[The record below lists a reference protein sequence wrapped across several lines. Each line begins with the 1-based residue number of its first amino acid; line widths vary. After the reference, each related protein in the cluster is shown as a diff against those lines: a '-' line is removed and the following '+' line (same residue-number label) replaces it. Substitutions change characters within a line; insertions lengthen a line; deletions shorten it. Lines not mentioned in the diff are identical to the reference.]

1 MKKLATSTTI
11 IAFIFTLIS
20 CKCTEKVSTDV
31 LTANAWELSMLNG
44 KAADTADFGRG
55 MPTATFT
62 AEKKMNGSAGCNRYG
77 GEYQI
82 GEDGSFKA
90 DKVFATKMYCADAK
104 GESEFLKALNDANRI
119 KTQKGKVIL
128 LNGDK
133 EVMVFVPSAK

>member
-20 CKCTEKVSTDV
+20 CKCTEKASVDV
-31 LTANAWELSMLNG
+31 LTANTWELSMLNG
-44 KAADTADFGRG
+44 KTADTADFGRG

-62 AEKKMNGSAGCNRYG
+62 SENKINGKAGCNGYG

-82 GEDGSFKA
+82 GKDSSFK
-90 DKVFATKMYCADAK
+90 VERVIATKMYCVDAQ
-104 GESEFLKALNDANRI
+104 GESSFLRALSDANRI
-119 KTQKGKVIL
+119 KTQKGKVTL

-133 EVMVFVPSAK
+133 EVMVLIPSTK

>member
-20 CKCTEKVSTDV
+20 CKCTEKASVDV
-31 LTANAWELSMLNG
+31 LTANAWELSTLNG

-55 MPTATFT
+55 MPTVTFT
-62 AEKKMNGSAGCNRYG
+62 SENKMNGNAGCNGYG

-90 DKVFATKMYCADAK
+90 DKVFATKMYCAEAQ

-133 EVMVFVPSAK
+133 EVMVFIPSAK